1 MRRLLLGIAF
11 IVLASSAP
19 AQAGPVLEDVVS
31 TRTHEE
37 HPTASAGFEAW
48 SAYQRQNDAWS
59 VYARPIGGTKFRVNG
74 GRRDAVTGAIDGTTL
89 VYQSFTRRSSSIR
102 FFDLLTK
109 TTTSAPDAVNT
120 DAWEYWPS
128 LSGDLLLF
136 GREAGDGDRD
146 LILYDLST
154 QTQTVLDHTNGT
166 RRNIQPGQVN
176 GNYAVW
182 VKFTPTSCQA
192 YVHDIAAG
200 TTTAVPRPD
209 DRCQYGASVG
219 SDGTAY
225 VGQSSFGCGRH
236 VQLLAY
242 PVGGS
247 VSQVVS
253 LERGTDFFFTFALT
267 DADGSTT
274 VYLDPGPC
282 GGKPDI
288 AKVTIV

>member
-31 TRTHEE
+31 TKAHED
-37 HPTASAGFEAW
+37 HPTASAEFEAW

-59 VYARPIGGTKFRVNG
+59 VYARPTGGTRFKVNG
-74 GRRDAVTGAIDGTTL
+74 GRRDAVTGAIDGATL

-136 GREAGDGDRD
+136 GRVTGDVDRD

-154 QTQTVLDHTNGT
+154 GTETVLDHTNGT

-182 VKFTPTSCQA
+182 VTFTPSSCQA
-192 YVHDIAAG
+192 YVYDIAAG

-225 VGQSSFGCGRH
+225 VGQSAFGCGRH

-267 DADGSTT
+267 NADGSTS

-282 GGKPDI
+282 GAKPDI
-288 AKVTIV
+288 AKLTIV

>member
-1 MRRLLLGIAF
+1 MRRLLLGIAL

-19 AQAGPVLEDVVS
+19 AQAGPVIEDVVS
-31 TRTHEE
+31 TRAQEE
-37 HPTASAGFEAW
+37 HPTASAEFEAW

-74 GRRDAVTGAIDGTTL
+74 GRRDAITGAIDGTTL
-89 VYQSFTRRSSSIR
+89 VYQSFTQRSSSIR
-102 FFDLLTK
+102 FFDLLTRA
-109 TTTSAPDAVNT
+109 TTSAPDAVNT
-120 DAWEYWPS
+120 EAWEYWPS
-128 LSGDLLLF
+128 LSGNLLLF
-136 GREAGDGDRD
+136 GRVAGDGDRD

-154 QTQTVLDHTNGT
+154 GTATVLDHTNGT

-200 TTTAVPRPD
+200 TTSAVPRPE
-209 DRCQYGASVG
+209 DRCQYGASV
-219 SDGTAY
+219 SSNGTAY
-225 VGQSSFGCGRH
+225 VGQSAFGCGRH
-236 VQLLAY
+236 VKLLAY
-242 PVGGS
+242 PAGGS
-247 VSQVVS
+247 VSEVAS
-253 LERGTDFFFTFALT
+253 LQRGTDFFFTFALT
-267 DADGSTT
+267 NADGSTS

-282 GGKPDI
+282 RGKQDI

>member
-1 MRRLLLGIAF
+1 M
-11 IVLASSAP
+11 
-19 AQAGPVLEDVVS
+19 
-31 TRTHEE
+31 
-37 HPTASAGFEAW
+37 
-48 SAYQRQNDAWS
+48 
-59 VYARPIGGTKFRVNG
+59 
-74 GRRDAVTGAIDGTTL
+74 
-89 VYQSFTRRSSSIR
+89 
-102 FFDLLTK
+102 
-109 TTTSAPDAVNT
+109 
-120 DAWEYWPS
+120 
-128 LSGDLLLF
+128 
-136 GREAGDGDRD
+136 
-146 LILYDLST
+146 
-154 QTQTVLDHTNGT
+154 
-166 RRNIQPGQVN
+166 N

-182 VKFTPTSCQA
+182 VTFTPSSCQA
-192 YVHDIAAG
+192 YVYDIAAG

-209 DRCQYGASVG
+209 DRCQYGASIG

-225 VGQSSFGCGRH
+225 VGQSAFGCGRH

-267 DADGSTT
+267 NADGSTS